1 MDNELTLSGT
11 IIFPASGYLQGKIEW
26 TAVGDPQNNRAI
38 VTTNLYAHR
47 TNNATTTGRSWTGKV
62 KVGDNTV
69 HNFTGFSTERSIS
82 SGYVLFATYT
92 DVVDYEGSAD
102 KTITISGQVKG
113 PSGTSLSNN
122 TSSGSAS
129 VVLPTLHKSPE
140 VIISS
145 IQELNT
151 SLGIANDTFV
161 QYLSQKRFT
170 LQGVVYDDVSI
181 TDYSISNG
189 TNTITSQ
196 SNIID
201 FDFSNIDLFVETNV
215 LPIKA
220 SIKDSY
226 NSVGSITQNYS
237 NYILYQKPTIEPTST
252 TTKRNGQT
260 SGRCLLNMAGNYWVG
275 QIGNTTNVPTVKYRY
290 WEKGTTEPSTWETVS
305 SGSVVI
311 NNGRVTVTDY
321 EIGTNDNTQ
330 PNYFNYQKAYSI
342 RVQIEDNYYSDN
354 TLKGITVGEAVWS
367 EYKDRVDFVKLQQK
381 GKDVLT
387 QNILWQNSDT
397 TINFDSQQIQLD
409 NSNYNYLI
417 VMFKQN
423 KNTDIILS
431 SIAPKGYGIGIASC
445 SVPTSS
451 SYAPLLM
458 KRDIT
463 YVNDTTFNVGNVE
476 TKRGNSTSGYATDN
490 SLLIPIMVLGIL

>member
-1 MDNELTLSGT
+1 MNGT
-11 IIFPASGYLQGKIEW
+11 ITFPASGYLQGKIEW
-26 TAVGDPQNNRAI
+26 TAEGDAQNNRAI
-38 VTTNLYAHR
+38 VTTRLYAHR
-47 TNNATTTGRSWTGKV
+47 TNNVSTTGKSWTGRV
-62 KVGDNTV
+62 QVGSNAT
-69 HNFTGFSTERSIS
+69 HYFNGFSREQSIGNS
-82 SGYVLFATYT
+82 YVLFATYT
-92 DVVDYEGSAD
+92 DIVDYEGAAD
-102 KTITISGQVKG
+102 KNVIISGQVRG
-113 PSGTSLSNN
+113 PSGTSLANTISN
-122 TSSGSAS
+122 GSDT
-129 VVLPTLHKSPE
+129 VTLPTLHKSPE
-140 VIISS
+140 VTITSLE
-145 IQELNT
+145 ELNT
-151 SLGIANDTFV
+151 SLGVSDNVFV
-161 QYLSQKRFT
+161 QYLSNKKFT
-170 LQGVVYDDVSI
+170 LQGVAYDNETI
-181 TDYSISNG
+181 TGYSVSNG
-189 TNTITSQ
+189 NSVVSSQ
-196 SNIID
+196 SNIVN
-201 FDFSNIDLFVETNV
+201 FNFANVDLYVETNIV
-215 LPIKA
+215 PVKIGV
-220 SIKDSY
+220 SDSY
-226 NSVGSITQNYS
+226 NSTGFIIQNYS

-260 SGRCLLNMAGNYWVG
+260 SGRCLLSMAGNYWVG

-305 SGSVVI
+305 SGSVVT

-463 YVNDTTFNVGNVE
+463 YENDTTFNVGDVE
-476 TKRGNSTSGYATDN
+476 TKRGNSTSGYAIDN

>member
-1 MDNELTLSGT
+1 MDNELTISGT
-11 IIFPASGYLQGKIEW
+11 IVFPASGYLQGKIEW

-47 TNNATTTGRSWTGKV
+47 TNNVSTTGRSWTGKV
-62 KVGDNTV
+62 KVGDNTT
-69 HNFTGFSTERSIS
+69 HNFNGFSTEKSIS
-82 SGYVLFATYT
+82 NSYVLFATYT
-92 DVVDYEGSAD
+92 DVIDYEGSAD
-102 KTITISGQVKG
+102 KTVTISGQVKG
-113 PSGTSLSNN
+113 PSGTSLANN

-129 VVLPTLHKSPE
+129 VILPTLHKSPE

-145 IQELNT
+145 VQELNT

-170 LQGVVYDDVSI
+170 LQGIVYDDVSI

-201 FDFSNIDLFVETNV
+201 FDFRNIDLFVETNV

-260 SGRCLLNMAGNYWVG
+260 SGRCLLNVAGNYWVG
-275 QIGNTTNVPTVKYRY
+275 QIGSTTNNPVIKYRY
-290 WEKGTTEPSTWETVS
+290 WEKGTTEPSTWNTVPS
-305 SGSVVI
+305 ASI
-311 NNGRVTVTDY
+311 NTNNGRVTVTNY
-321 EIGTNDNTQ
+321 EIGTNDTTQ
-330 PNYFNYQKAYSI
+330 SNYFDYQKAYNI

-367 EYKDRVDFVKLQQK
+367 EYKDRVDFIRATIK
-381 GKDVLT
+381 GEDISAIETGSNANGEYIKFSNGLLICRNIIEDDYTITTAWSNLYETSLNSTAGATTFPYPFISQPELVAT
-387 QNILWQNSDT
+387 QIANNVGGIL
-397 TINFDSQQIQLD
+397 
-409 NSNYNYLI
+409 
-417 VMFKQN
+417 
-423 KNTDIILS
+423 
-431 SIAPKGYGIGIASC
+431 G
-445 SVPTSS
+445 
-451 SYAPLLM
+451 
-458 KRDIT
+458 DIT
-463 YVNDTTFNVGNVE
+463 YDENGISRVNW
-476 TKRGNSTSGYATDN
+476 RRPNSSSST
-490 SLLIPIMVLGIL
+490 ILQYSYIAIGFWK

>member
-62 KVGDNTV
+62 KVGDNTT
-69 HNFTGFSTERSIS
+69 HNFNGFSTEKSIS
-82 SGYVLFATYT
+82 NSYVLFATYT

-113 PSGTSLSNN
+113 PSGTSLSSNV
-122 TSSGSAS
+122 SSGSAS

-201 FDFSNIDLFVETNV
+201 FDFRNIDLFVETNV

-260 SGRCLLNMAGNYWVG
+260 SGRCLLSMAGNYWVG

-290 WEKGTTEPSTWETVS
+290 WEKGTTEPSTWNTVPS
-305 SGSVVI
+305 ANVVT
-311 NNGRVTVTDY
+311 NNGRVTVTNY
-321 EIGTNDNTQ
+321 EIGTNDDTQ
-330 PNYFNYQKAYSI
+330 PNYFDYQKAYNI
-342 RVQIEDNYYSDN
+342 RVQIEDSYYSDN
-354 TLKGITVGEAVWS
+354 TLKGITVGESVWS
-367 EYKDRVDFVKLQQK
+367 EYKDKVDFIRATVN

-387 QNILWQNSDT
+387 TDDKETIDSDL
-397 TINFDSQQIQLD
+397 NGVFVRFESGLQIC
-409 NSNYNYLI
+409 YL
-417 VMFKQN
+417 
-423 KNTDIILS
+423 TRTLS
-431 SIAPKGYGIGIASC
+431 
-445 SVPTSS
+445 T
-451 SYAPLLM
+451 
-458 KRDIT
+458 
-463 YVNDTTFNVGNVE
+463 
-476 TKRGNSTSGYATDN
+476 GNSTSNLTTSGNVYYVENIWTFPAEFISPPIVTMSALDRDTGVFAGACDEPSATN
-490 SLLIPIMVLGIL
+490 VKFTCYGPASGRATGFSAIAIGLWK